1 MGKGTLYLICTLY
14 RQAAGRISTSFCR
27 NFAVLRVSCAE
38 VLLEMQRC
46 DISCAKRAVVLS
58 GNEILEI
65 VMDSDSDEDKYYGS
79 EESEDEVEPCP
90 P

>member
-1 MGKGTLYLICTLY
+1 
-14 RQAAGRISTSFCR
+14 
-27 NFAVLRVSCAE
+27 V
-38 VLLEMQRC
+38 QRC
-46 DISCAKRAVVLS
+46 DISYAKRALVLS

-90 P
+90 TRATIRREIKNTK